1 MATGSELLNGLR
13 MLDLSD
19 EKGALCGKIF
29 ADMSAE
35 VIKIYLTE
43 PLY

>member
-19 EKGALCGKIF
+19 EKGARRRKILRTC
-29 ADMSAE
+29 A
-35 VIKIYLTE
+35 
-43 PLY
+43 PN